1 MFVDRVRIRVTGG
14 AGGHGCCSFRREKFV
29 PRGGPDGGDG
39 GHGGDVYFVATPE
52 VTSLINLRYRA
63 HWKGESGNH
72 GQGSNRHG
80 KTGAETAIPVPVGTL
95 VRTLGDDEVSC
106 DLAEPG
112 RRFCAARGGRGGKG
126 NARFATSTR
135 RVPRFAE
142 RGEPGE
148 EAEFHL
154 ELKLLAEVGLVGQ
167 PNAGK
172 STFLARATAA
182 LPKIAAYPF
191 TTVTPNLGVVQLD
204 GFRTMT
210 MADIPG
216 IIEGAAEG
224 KGLGHDFLRH
234 IERTRLLLFII
245 DAGDEDPEST
255 LRMLEAELEQY
266 SPAFAGRP
274 RLVAV
279 NKIDLPENRARAME
293 FAEAH
298 GGAHPVSA
306 ATGEGVAAVLER
318 AWSVVDRLRR
328 EEESASENDEVA
340 EYTYESPF
348 TATREGGGFRVDG
361 RPVLRAVAMTNFE
374 NSEAVAHLQYKLQR
388 MGLFKALK
396 RLGARPGESIY
407 IGDTELEYRPE

>member
-1 MFVDRVRIRVTGG
+1 VF
-14 AGGHGCCSFRREKFV
+14 
-29 PRGGPDGGDG
+29 
-39 GHGGDVYFVATPE
+39 FVATPD
-52 VTSLINLRYRA
+52 VSSLIKLRYHA
-63 HWKGESGNH
+63 HWKGEAGNH

-80 KTGAETAIPVPVGTL
+80 KTGAETTIPVPVGTL
-95 VRTLGDDEVSC
+95 VRKLGDDEVCC

-135 RVPRFAE
+135 RIPRFAE

-148 EAEFHL
+148 EAEYSL
-154 ELKLLAEVGLVGQ
+154 ELKLLADVGLVGQ

-172 STFLARATAA
+172 STFLARVTAA
-182 LPKIAAYPF
+182 LPKIADYPF

-245 DAGDEDPEST
+245 DAGDEDPESA

-266 SPAFAGRP
+266 SPVFASRP

-279 NKIDLPENRARAME
+279 NKIDIPENRARATE
-293 FAEAH
+293 FAQTH
-298 GGAHPVSA
+298 GAAYPVSA
-306 ATGEGVAAVLER
+306 ATGEGVGTVLER
-318 AWSVVDRLRR
+318 AWSIVDRLRR
-328 EEESASENDEVA
+328 EEEITSEKDEAA

-348 TATREGGGFRVDG
+348 TVAREGGGFRVDG
-361 RPVLRAVAMTNFE
+361 RPVLRAVAMTDFE
-374 NSEAVAHLQYKLQR
+374 NSEAVSHLQNKLQR

>member
-14 AGGHGCCSFRREKFV
+14 AGCNGCCSFRREKYV

-39 GHGGDVYFVATPE
+39 GHGGDVFFVASPD
-52 VTSLINLRYRA
+52 VTSLIKLRYHA

-80 KTGAETAIPVPVGTL
+80 KTGTETVIPVPVGTL
-95 VRTLGDDEVSC
+95 VRDLDTGEVRC

-112 RRFCAARGGRGGKG
+112 ERFCAARGGRGGKG

-135 RVPRFAE
+135 RIPRFAE
-142 RGEPGE
+142 LGEPGE
-148 EAEFHL
+148 EAQYLL
-154 ELKLLAEVGLVGQ
+154 ELKLIAEVGLVGL

-172 STFLARATAA
+172 STFLARVTAA
-182 LPKIAAYPF
+182 TPKIADYPF
-191 TTVTPNLGVVQLD
+191 TTLTPNLGVVELD

-234 IERTRLLLFII
+234 IERTRLLLFVI

-255 LRMLEAELEQY
+255 LRMLETELEEH

-274 RLVAV
+274 RLLAL
-279 NKIDLPENRARAME
+279 NKIDIPENRVRAE
-293 FAEAH
+293 TFAQTH
-298 GGAHPVSA
+298 GGAHPISA
-306 ATGEGVAAVLER
+306 VTGEGVGTVLER
-318 AWSVVDRLRR
+318 VWSEVERLRR
-328 EEESASENDEVA
+328 QEAAASEEGEEA

-348 TATREGGGFRVDG
+348 TVAREGGGFRVEG
-361 RPVLRAVAMTNFE
+361 KPVLRAVAMTDFE
-374 NSEAVAHLQYKLQR
+374 NDEAVSHLQNKLRR
-388 MGLFKALK
+388 MGLFKTLK